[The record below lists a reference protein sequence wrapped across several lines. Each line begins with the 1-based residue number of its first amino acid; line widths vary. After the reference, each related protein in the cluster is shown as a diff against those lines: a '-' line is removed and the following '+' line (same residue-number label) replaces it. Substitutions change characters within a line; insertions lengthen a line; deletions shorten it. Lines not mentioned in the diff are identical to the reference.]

1 MAYNV
6 IAGRSI
12 ERINAL
18 SDGLFAIAMTLIVLD
33 VHVPPHVAIQSEADL
48 ARAVG
53 ALAPQMITYL
63 MSFLTL
69 GIFWV
74 GQQAQLNQQAAAM
87 GYVDIYR
94 MLCWMSCIMV
104 CFAFLLSK
112 NRPGQGALATVAV
125 LPFTTHLLADFI
137 AFKVALVI
145 YWLNIL
151 SLGALLYASWFYA
164 ERAGLVND
172 DAAPG
177 LGGAKPS
184 PMRGSSR
191 SRSSSCTGRREASMM
206 TSLSPR

>member
-33 VHVPPHVAIQSEADL
+33 VHVPPHLSILTETDL
-48 ARAVG
+48 AHALG
-53 ALAPQMITYL
+53 ALAPQMVTYL

-74 GQQAQLNQQAAAM
+74 GQQAQLNQFKHADRDLTWIQLGFLAA
-87 GYVDIYR
+87 
-94 MLCWMSCIMV
+94 
-104 CFAFLLSK
+104 
-112 NRPGQGALATVAV
+112 VAV

-137 AFKVALVI
+137 TFKVAMAV

-151 SLGALLYASWFYA
+151 ALGALLYASWSYA
-164 ERAGLVND
+164 ESAGLVLD
-172 DAAPG
+172 DTAPG
-177 LGGAKPS
+177 LARAIRRRIVSAQTFYAVGALLCLV
-184 PMRGSSR
+184 SSY
-191 SRSSSCTGRREASMM
+191 
-206 TSLSPR
+206 LSIGVIVMIQLYYAVAPRWRTQRHGA

>member
-33 VHVPPHVAIQSEADL
+33 VHVPPHTSIQTEADL
-48 ARAVG
+48 AHAVA
-53 ALAPQMITYL
+53 ALAPQMVTYL

-74 GQQAQLNQQAAAM
+74 GQQAQLNQFKHADRDLTWIQL
-87 GYVDIYR
+87 G
-94 MLCWMSCIMV
+94 
-104 CFAFLLSK
+104 F
-112 NRPGQGALATVAV
+112 LATVAV

-137 AFKVALVI
+137 AFRLALVI

-151 SLGALLYASWFYA
+151 SLGALLFASWTYA

-177 LGGAKPS
+177 LGGAIL
-184 PMRGSSR
+184 
-191 SRSSSCTGRREASMM
+191 RRIVFAQIFYAGGAALCLISNY
-206 TSLSPR
+206 LSIGVIVLIQLYYAIAPRWRAQRPAV